1 MKKIIASII
10 IVALL
15 VSIFSAVYASAETNS
30 AASLAESHEAN
41 EILKEN
47 YWYLPVSETTA
58 NIVEYIGNED
68 KVNIP
73 SEIDGYKIV
82 GIDDG
87 AFICCGTITEVVI
100 PDGVT
105 SIGKYAFYA
114 CNKLSKISFSN
125 TLVSIGR
132 AAFLFDSLKNVVIP
146 DSVQEI
152 ERGAFAGNKNLAD
165 VKIGTGIQTI
175 GKNAFNYTNIIT
187 ISGYVNTVAYDF
199 AYSNGIKFKSLGN
212 APEPAT
218 TEPAVTEPPTDT
230 QTEPIT
236 TNPIVI
242 NPQPTENKP
251 TTETAAPATEP
262 ATTQP
267 ATEAAPKNTY
277 EDFSYKVNGKA
288 VTITKYNGNLTSV
301 SIPATIDGKP
311 VTVIGKEVFKG
322 NKKLQKVTIGKNVTT
337 IERDAFEKCTKLNKV
352 TFSKSVKQIN
362 RYAFAECKKLTSVT
376 LPANLTKL
384 NEGVFN
390 NTGLKSI
397 KITKKIKAINPIAL
411 EIDSLKKITVA
422 KNNTKFSDKAG
433 VLYNKKQTKLLIC
446 PRKIAKKRLTVPG
459 TVKTID
465 DFAFSQN
472 KTLTKVTLPK
482 KLKKIGM
489 SAFANVKKL
498 KTITIPKSVNNIE
511 DAAFIKPMKLKGYK
525 KSVAETYA
533 KAYGLKFIKL
543 G

>member
-1 MKKIIASII
+1 MI
-10 IVALL
+10 
-15 VSIFSAVYASAETNS
+15 
-30 AASLAESHEAN
+30 
-41 EILKEN
+41 
-47 YWYLPVSETTA
+47 
-58 NIVEYIGNED
+58 
-68 KVNIP
+68 
-73 SEIDGYKIV
+73 
-82 GIDDG
+82 
-87 AFICCGTITEVVI
+87 
-100 PDGVT
+100 
-105 SIGKYAFYA
+105 
-114 CNKLSKISFSN
+114 
-125 TLVSIGR
+125 SIGR
-132 AAFLFDSLKNVVIP
+132 AAFRADSLTNIKIP
-146 DSVQEI
+146 DSVQKI
-152 ERGAFAGNKNLAD
+152 ERGAFAGNKKLAD
-165 VKIGTGIQTI
+165 VKIGAGIQTI
-175 GKNAFNYTNIIT
+175 GKSAFNQSDILT

-218 TEPAVTEPPTDT
+218 TEPV
-230 QTEPIT
+230 
-236 TNPIVI
+236 VI

-262 ATTQP
+262 PTTQP
-267 ATEAAPKNTY
+267 ATEAVPKNTY
-277 EDFSYKVNGKA
+277 KDFSYKVNGKA
-288 VTITKYNGNLTSV
+288 VTITKYNGNSTSV

-322 NKKLQKVTIGKNVTT
+322 NKKLQKATIGKNVTT

-446 PRKIAKKRLTVPG
+446 PRKIAKKSLTVPA

>member
-1 MKKIIASII
+1 MKRIIASII
-10 IVALL
+10 IVTLL
-15 VSIFSAVYASAETNS
+15 VSAFSMVYVSAETNS
-30 AASLAESHEAN
+30 DASLAESHEAN
-41 EILKEN
+41 EILKGD

-58 NIVEYIGNED
+58 GIVEYIGNED

-73 SEIDGYKIV
+73 SEIDGYKII
-82 GIDDG
+82 GIGHG
-87 AFICCGTITEVVI
+87 AFTCCGTIKEVVI

-105 SIGKYAFYA
+105 SIGEYAFRA
-114 CNKLSKISFSN
+114 CNNLSAVSFPS
-125 TLVSIGR
+125 TLISIGR
-132 AAFLFDSLKNVVIP
+132 AAFRADSLTNIKIP
-146 DSVQEI
+146 DSVQKI
-152 ERGAFAGNKNLAD
+152 ERGAFAGNKKLAD
-165 VKIGTGIQTI
+165 VKIGAGIQTI
-175 GKNAFNYTNIIT
+175 GKSAFNQSDILT

-218 TEPAVTEPPTDT
+218 TEPV
-230 QTEPIT
+230 
-236 TNPIVI
+236 VI

-262 ATTQP
+262 PTTQP
-267 ATEAAPKNTY
+267 ATEAVPKNTY
-277 EDFSYKVNGKA
+277 KDFSYKVNGKA
-288 VTITKYNGNLTSV
+288 VTITKYNGNSTSV

-322 NKKLQKVTIGKNVTT
+322 NKKLQKATIGKNVTT

-422 KNNTKFSDKAG
+422 KSNTKFSDKAG

-446 PRKIAKKRLTVPG
+446 PRKIAKKSLTVPA

>member
-15 VSIFSAVYASAETNS
+15 VSIFSTVYASAETNS

-114 CNKLSKISFSN
+114 CNKLSKISFPN

-132 AAFLFDSLKNVVIP
+132 AAFLADSLKNVVIP

-187 ISGYVNTVAYDF
+187 ISGYVNTVAYEY
-199 AYSNGIKFKSLGN
+199 AYENRIKFISLGN
-212 APEPAT
+212 APETVTTVPTQPTTDKPAETVSTEPQTTETQETIPAT
-218 TEPAVTEPPTDT
+218 DKPAETVVTEPY
-230 QTEPIT
+230 
-236 TNPIVI
+236 
-242 NPQPTENKP
+242 
-251 TTETAAPATEP
+251 TTETQAKFPTVKQANPI
-262 ATTQP
+262 
-267 ATEAAPKNTY
+267 K
-277 EDFSYKVNGKA
+277 
-288 VTITKYNGNLTSV
+288 
-301 SIPATIDGKP
+301 
-311 VTVIGKEVFKG
+311 VTVKTKTVKA
-322 NKKLQKVTIGKNVTT
+322 KKLKKKAQKVKAIIVKN
-337 IERDAFEKCTKLNKV
+337 NQGKV
-352 TFSKSVKQIN
+352 TYKLVKS
-362 RYAFAECKKLTSVT
+362 
-376 LPANLTKL
+376 
-384 NEGVFN
+384 G
-390 NTGLKSI
+390 
-397 KITKKIKAINPIAL
+397 ITKKIRKLVKINSKGVITIKKWKKAKKGNYKIKL
-411 EIDSLKKITVA
+411 KITA
-422 KNNTKFSDKAG
+422 KGNSKYNTKS
-433 VLYNKKQTKLLIC
+433 I
-446 PRKIAKKRLTVPG
+446 
-459 TVKTID
+459 
-465 DFAFSQN
+465 
-472 KTLTKVTLPK
+472 
-482 KLKKIGM
+482 
-489 SAFANVKKL
+489 L
-498 KTITIPKSVNNIE
+498 KTIR
-511 DAAFIKPMKLKGYK
+511 IKI
-525 KSVAETYA
+525 S
-533 KAYGLKFIKL
+533 
-543 G
+543 